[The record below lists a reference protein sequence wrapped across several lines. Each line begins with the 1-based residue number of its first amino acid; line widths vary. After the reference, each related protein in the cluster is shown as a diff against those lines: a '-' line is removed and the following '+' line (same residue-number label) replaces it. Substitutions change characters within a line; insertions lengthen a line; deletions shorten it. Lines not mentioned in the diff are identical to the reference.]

1 VKLPR
6 EFVLYAVLL
15 AGVAVLPL
23 FGAYPVFVMK
33 VMCYA
38 LFACAFNLLI
48 GFTGLLS
55 FGHAAFLGGAAYA
68 AGHALKVWGLPTEL
82 GLLVGL
88 VAGAVL
94 GLVMGMLAIRR
105 SGIYFSMITLALAQ
119 MLYFFFL
126 QAGFTG
132 GEDGLQ
138 SVPRGTLLGA
148 VSLESD
154 ITLYYVVLGIFVLSF
169 LLIFRTVHSPF
180 GQVLKAIR
188 ENEARATSLGYDTA
202 RFKLLAFVLSAA
214 LAGLAGATKT
224 LVLGFA
230 TLTDAHWST
239 SGLVILMVL
248 MGGMG
253 TMLGP
258 ILGAFVVVAL
268 ENKVGDIGMFLGR
281 VTGIEWFNGL
291 GEAVTVVI
299 GLILGAFVVVA
310 LENKVGD
317 IGMFLGRVTGI
328 EWFNGLGEAVTV
340 VIGLIFVICV
350 MSFRRGIVGE
360 LNAWWVRRRLQGA
373 AAAD

>member
-1 VKLPR
+1 MKLSK
-6 EFVLYAVLL
+6 EFMVYLALL
-15 AGVAVLPL
+15 ALVAILPL
-23 FGAYPVFVMK
+23 VGAYPVFVMK
-33 VMCYA
+33 VMCFA

-68 AGHALKVWGLPTEL
+68 AGHALKFWGVSTEV

-88 VAGAVL
+88 VSGAGL
-94 GLVMGMLAIRR
+94 GFVMGALAIRR

-119 MLYFFFL
+119 MLFFFFL
-126 QAGFTG
+126 QAPFTG

-138 SVPRGTLLGA
+138 SVPRGKFLGL
-148 VSLESD
+148 VDLSSD
-154 ITLYYVVLGIFVLSF
+154 LSLYYVVLGIFVLSF
-169 LLIFRTVHSPF
+169 LLIYRTVHSPF

-188 ENEARATSLGYDTA
+188 ENEPRAMSLGYDTA

-224 LVLGFA
+224 LILGFA
-230 TLTDAHWST
+230 TLTDAHWSM

-248 MGGMG
+248 VGGMG

-258 ILGAFVVVAL
+258 ILGAFIIVAL

-281 VTGIEWFNGL
+281 LTGIEWFNGL
-291 GEAVTVVI
+291 GESVTVV
-299 GLILGAFVVVA
+299 
-310 LENKVGD
+310 
-317 IGMFLGRVTGI
+317 T
-328 EWFNGLGEAVTV
+328 
-340 VIGLIFVICV
+340 GLIFVICV

-360 LNAWWVRRRLQGA
+360 FNEWWAHRRA
-373 AAAD
+373 TASA

>member
-6 EFVLYAVLL
+6 EFILYALLL

-68 AGHALKVWGLPTEL
+68 AGHALKVWGLPMEV
-82 GLLVGL
+82 GLLVGV

-94 GLVMGMLAIRR
+94 GLVMGALAIRR

-138 SVPRGTLLGA
+138 SVPRGRLLGFID
-148 VSLESD
+148 LESD
-154 ITLYYVVLGIFVLSF
+154 ITLYYAVLGVFVLSF
-169 LLIFRTVHSPF
+169 LLIYRTVHSPF

-258 ILGAFVVVAL
+258 ILGAF
-268 ENKVGDIGMFLGR
+268 I
-281 VTGIEWFNGL
+281 
-291 GEAVTVVI
+291 
-299 GLILGAFVVVA
+299 VVA

-340 VIGLIFVICV
+340 VIGLIFVVCV
-350 MSFRRGIVGE
+350 MAFRRGLVGE
-360 LNAWWVRRRLQGA
+360 FNAWWAHRKSARAAGA
-373 AAAD
+373 A

>member
-1 VKLPR
+1 MKLPR
-6 EFVLYAVLL
+6 SGALYLVLL
-15 AGVAVLPL
+15 LVVAALPFL
-23 FGAYPVFVMK
+23 GAYPVFVMK
-33 VMCYA
+33 LMCYA

-82 GLLVGL
+82 GLLIGL
-88 VAGAVL
+88 LTGALL
-94 GLVMGMLAIRR
+94 GLVMGALAIRR

-119 MLYFFFL
+119 MLFFFFL
-126 QAGFTG
+126 QAKFTG

-138 SVPRGTLLGA
+138 SVPRGTLLGF
-148 VSLESD
+148 VDLKSD
-154 ITLYYVVLGIFVLSF
+154 LALYYVVLGVFALSF
-169 LLIFRTVHSPF
+169 LLIYRTVHSPF

-188 ENEARATSLGYDTA
+188 ENESRATSLGYDTA

-224 LVLGFA
+224 LILGFA

-248 MGGMG
+248 VGGMG

-258 ILGAFVVVAL
+258 IIGA
-268 ENKVGDIGMFLGR
+268 
-281 VTGIEWFNGL
+281 
-291 GEAVTVVI
+291 VI
-299 GLILGAFVVVA
+299 IVA

-340 VIGLIFVICV
+340 VIGLIFVVCV
-350 MSFRRGIVGE
+350 MSFRRGVVGE
-360 LNAWWVRRRLQGA
+360 FSAWWTRWRGTRTA
-373 AAAD
+373 AA

>member
-6 EFVLYAVLL
+6 EFIVYAVLL
-15 AGVAVLPL
+15 AIVAVLPL
-23 FGAYPVFVMK
+23 AGAYPVFVMK

-68 AGHALKVWGLPTEL
+68 AGHALKVWGLPTEVGLAVGVLAGAAL
-82 GLLVGL
+82 GLI
-88 VAGAVL
+88 
-94 GLVMGMLAIRR
+94 MGILAIRR

-126 QAGFTG
+126 QAPFTG

-138 SVPRGTLLGA
+138 SVPRGKLLGLIA
-148 VSLESD
+148 LEND
-154 ITLYYVVLGIFVLSF
+154 VTLYYVVLGIFVLSF
-169 LLIFRTVHSPF
+169 LLIYRAVHSPF

-258 ILGAFVVVAL
+258 ILGAF
-268 ENKVGDIGMFLGR
+268 I
-281 VTGIEWFNGL
+281 
-291 GEAVTVVI
+291 
-299 GLILGAFVVVA
+299 VVA

-350 MSFRRGIVGE
+350 MAFRRGVVGE
-360 LNAWWVRRRLQGA
+360 LGAWWTRRTAHRSA
-373 AAAD
+373 AA

>member
-6 EFVLYAVLL
+6 EFILYAVLL
-15 AGVAVLPL
+15 AAVAALPF

-82 GLLVGL
+82 GLVVGV

-138 SVPRGTLLGA
+138 SVPRGKLLGL
-148 VSLESD
+148 VNLESD
-154 ITLYYVVLGIFVLSF
+154 VTLYYVVLGIFVLSF

-258 ILGAFVVVAL
+258 ILGAFIVVAL
-268 ENKVGDIGMFLGR
+268 ENKVGDIGMF
-281 VTGIEWFNGL
+281 
-291 GEAVTVVI
+291 
-299 GLILGAFVVVA
+299 
-310 LENKVGD
+310 
-317 IGMFLGRVTGI
+317 MGRVTGI

-340 VIGLIFVICV
+340 VIGLIFVVCV
-350 MSFRRGIVGE
+350 MAFRRGLVGE
-360 LNAWWVRRRLQGA
+360 FNAWWAHRQA
-373 AAAD
+373 ARAAGTA